1 MSASIPSEAVSGP
14 KILGVPRTT
23 ALLIISTGLLATIS
37 LSLMF
42 MFLGAQSVSARNTR
56 LLRIVT
62 SPDSKSEPLV
72 NSAGYQGRGE
82 VFYRESVPTLLVVL
96 SGLPPAPDSL
106 HYILWSIKNGEAQ
119 SFDEPVFDSEGVA
132 RIPIEEIDPGGIDE
146 VALHLENIDARV
158 PTGPLV
164 MSWKHG

>member
-1 MSASIPSEAVSGP
+1 MSASIPREAAPGP

-23 ALLIISTGLLATIS
+23 ALLIISTGLLAAIS
-37 LSLMF
+37 LSLVF

-56 LLRIVT
+56 LLRTVT
-62 SPDSKSEPLV
+62 SPDSKSELFV
-72 NSAGYQGRGE
+72 NAAEYQGKGE
-82 VFYRESVPTLLVVL
+82 VYYREGVPTMLVVL
-96 SGLPPAPDSL
+96 SNLPPAPGSL
-106 HYILWSIKNGEAQ
+106 HYILWSMKNGEAL
-119 SFDEPVFDSEGVA
+119 SFDEPAFDSEGVA
-132 RIPIEEIDPGGIDE
+132 RIPIEEIDPGGVDE